1 MNSVRR
7 AALSIVAIGSIA
19 VAALWRLEGASPWW
33 DEGWTLTV
41 ARTWVERGFYGRLLN
56 GELAPPGLEAAFP
69 TTSLVALSFRWF
81 GVGLW
86 QGRLPIVVC
95 TLVALALFFWLARQ
109 LYDVRIAWATVF
121 VALLTPVHPLLNPL
135 LMGRQVM
142 AEMPMLAFLLAG
154 YVCFFQVL
162 KSRRWWLL
170 PAILFWGLGVRTKLQ
185 AVPFWTLSLFV
196 PLVVC
201 VFQRRWHMA
210 KLLAIGLSGTV
221 LITWLVPLGQA
232 WLLAGRTAP
241 PAALPDLFAVTAIV
255 PRLDVRLFA
264 LKTTFTDGLLP
275 FLGLAYAAWRFG
287 WRDRWQL
294 ATPSAVVS
302 CMWLVFAGSWFVWFA
317 SLSVGW
323 ERYLFPATFAASVFV
338 AAFLAELT
346 YNFDLQATLRQL
358 AKSLQQRR
366 LQRAGVAGLAAIMLI
381 AATLPLAAETLYRA
395 YILEPNQSAVQTA
408 AFLNSSTAANTRI
421 ETYESELFFFLQRP
435 YHFPPDE
442 IHVALDRQMVL
453 KQPMPTQYTPLA
465 AQPDVVVIGSFSR
478 MWKLYDALPSA
489 PNFRLVR
496 SFGMYDIYERIDH

>member
-1 MNSVRR
+1 MNRVRGYT
-7 AALSIVAIGSIA
+7 LSIFAILPIV
-19 VAALWRLEGASPWW
+19 VAALWRLEGANPWW

-56 GELAPPGLEAAFP
+56 GQLAPPGLEAAFP

-109 LYDVRIAWATVF
+109 LYDVRIAWATLF

-142 AEMPMLAFLLAG
+142 AEMPMLAFLWAG

-162 KSRRWWLL
+162 KGGRWWLV

-201 VFQRRWHMA
+201 AFQRRWHMA
-210 KLLAIGLSGTV
+210 KLLATGLSGTV
-221 LITWLVPLGQA
+221 LIAWLVPLGQA

-275 FLGLAYAAWRFG
+275 FLGLAYTAWRFG
-287 WRDRWQL
+287 WRDRWQI
-294 ATPSAVVS
+294 ATAAAVVR
-302 CMWLVFAGSWFVWFA
+302 CMWLVFASSWLMWFA

-338 AAFLAELT
+338 ATLLADLT
-346 YNFDLQATLRQL
+346 HNFDLQATLRQL

-366 LQRAGVAGLAAIMLI
+366 LQRDGLTGLMAIVLI

-395 YILEPNQSAVQTA
+395 YIVEPDQSALQTA
-408 AFLNSSTAANTRI
+408 MFLNSSTSANARV
-421 ETYESELFFFLQRP
+421 ETYESELYFFLQRP

-453 KQPMPTQYTPLA
+453 NQPVPIQYAPLA

-478 MWKLYDALPSA
+478 MWKLYDTLPSA

-496 SFGMYDIYERIDH
+496 SFGMYDIYERIDR